1 MVQFLIDLDA
11 NPDMI
16 DKKGRTPAMKAA
28 ELGHIQVFEML
39 VEAETS
45 LLGMWYPSL
54 LSNHITVYQSAN
66 KFVVL

>member
-39 VEAETS
+39 VDAETS
-45 LLGMWYPSL
+45 LLGKCSPSFY
-54 LSNHITVYQSAN
+54 SNPITVCQSAN
-66 KFVVL
+66 NL